1 MVLPKEVKKKTNEKI
16 EKNEK
21 IENNEKIE
29 KKQLT
34 KEELEK
40 KIEGLEKKLK
50 LLEEKQWSNYIDE
63 YIDTW
68 YEENKDEV
76 DIGRIKLFNLIPI
89 DVMPDELEKHIYKKV
104 FKIMYSLLKHKL

>member
-1 MVLPKEVKKKTNEKI
+1 MNSKTNMVLPKEVKKNT
-16 EKNEK
+16 
-21 IENNEKIE
+21 NEKIE

-104 FKIMYSLLKHKL
+104 FKIMFSLLKHKL

>member
-1 MVLPKEVKKKTNEKI
+1 MNSKTNMVLPKEVKKNT
-16 EKNEK
+16 
-21 IENNEKIE
+21 NEKIE

-104 FKIMYSLLKHKL
+104 LKIMFSLLKHKL

>member
-1 MVLPKEVKKKTNEKI
+1 MNSKTNMVLPKEVKKNT
-16 EKNEK
+16 
-21 IENNEKIE
+21 NEKIE